1 MSTPPPREP
10 LPDRPASKGTT
21 VMILMIIMAL
31 GVVVFINYY
40 LKTVKDLRVGRLAM
54 QGRVE
59 TDLPAW
65 VDQNGVTRHL
75 EQLRG
80 KVFVVSYLYTTCPQ
94 GCAGVA
100 DKMDELQKEFGKD
113 PNFHLLSISLDAEHD
128 RPEVLKAWMEQ
139 KKFGGDNWWCLT
151 SPDGNGD
158 AIREWMTKTFRI
170 AARKKS
176 AELIAAN
183 PADKYEH
190 NLVMV
195 LVDAK
200 GNIRT
205 PTDKD
210 MVYWPFHE
218 AFDYGWYPR
227 PIREDVIK
235 LLEEARQSP
244 PGAAQ

>member
-1 MSTPPPREP
+1 MSSPAAHSP
-10 LPDRPASKGTT
+10 LPDRPSSKGKT
-21 VMILMIIMAL
+21 VLYLMIIIAL

-40 LKTVKDLRVGRLAM
+40 ITTLNQLKEGRLPM

-80 KVFVVSYLYTTCPQ
+80 KVFVVAYLYTTCPQ

-100 DKMDELQKEFGKD
+100 EKMSELQKEFAAD
-113 PNFHLLSISLDAEHD
+113 PNFHLLSVSLDAEHD
-128 RPEVLKAWMEQ
+128 RPEVLKAWLDS
-139 KKFGGDNWWCLT
+139 KGFGGENWWFLT
-151 SPDGNGD
+151 SPEPNGD

-170 AARKKS
+170 AARKKTP
-176 AELIAAN
+176 EQLAAN
-183 PADKYEH
+183 PVDKYEH

-205 PTDKD
+205 PTATD

-227 PIREDVIK
+227 PIREDIIK
-235 LLEEARQSP
+235 LLAETRQP
-244 PGAAQ
+244 AP

>member
-1 MSTPPPREP
+1 
-10 LPDRPASKGTT
+10 
-21 VMILMIIMAL
+21 MILSIIIAL
-31 GVVVFINYY
+31 GVVVSYNWLLSI
-40 LKTVKDLRVGRLAM
+40 KRQQSVPEVRLPM

-65 VDQNGVTRHL
+65 LDQNGVTRHL

-80 KVFVVSYLYTTCPQ
+80 KVFAVSYLYTTCPQ

-100 DKMDELQKEFGKD
+100 EKMAELQKEFGSD

-128 RPEVLKAWMEQ
+128 RPEVLKAWLDS
-139 KKFGGDNWWCLT
+139 KKIGGDNWWFLT
-151 SPDGNGD
+151 SPEPNGE
-158 AIREWMTKTFRI
+158 AIRTWMTKTFRI
-170 AARKKS
+170 GARKKTP
-176 AELIAAN
+176 EQLAAN
-183 PADKYEH
+183 PADKWEH

-205 PTDKD
+205 PTDHD

-227 PIREDVIK
+227 PIREDIAK
-235 LLEEARQSP
+235 LLAEARQPAS
-244 PGAAQ
+244 

>member
-1 MSTPPPREP
+1 MSTSPPPV
-10 LPDRPASKGTT
+10 AHHGSKGTT
-21 VMILMIIMAL
+21 VMVLMIIIAL
-31 GVVVFINYY
+31 GIVVSYNWMLSIQ
-40 LKTVKDLRVGRLAM
+40 KQAKDDRLPM

-65 VDQNGVTRHL
+65 LDQNGTTRHL
-75 EQLRG
+75 EELKG

-100 DKMDELQKEFGKD
+100 EEMDKLQKEFGND

-128 RPEVLKAWMEQ
+128 RPEVLKAWLDQ
-139 KKFGGDNWWCLT
+139 KKFGGDNWWFLT
-151 SPDGNGD
+151 SPDGKGE

-170 AARKKS
+170 AARLKKP
-176 AELIAAN
+176 EDIAKN
-183 PADKYEH
+183 PADKFEH
-190 NLVMV
+190 QLVMV
-195 LVDAK
+195 LVDGR

-205 PTDKD
+205 PTETD

-227 PIREDVIK
+227 PIREDVAK
-235 LLEEARQSP
+235 LLKESHIKPE
-244 PGAAQ
+244 

>member
-1 MSTPPPREP
+1 MSSPILPEP

-21 VMILMIIMAL
+21 VMILSIIIAL
-31 GVVVFINYY
+31 SVVVTYNY
-40 LKTVKDLRVGRLAM
+40 LLTIRRQHTAQEIRLPM

-80 KVFVVSYLYTTCPQ
+80 KVFVVAYLYTTCPQ

-100 DKMDELQKEFGKD
+100 EKMSELQKEFASD

-128 RPEVLKAWMEQ
+128 RPDVLKAWLDQ
-139 KKFGGDNWWCLT
+139 KGFGGENWWFLT
-151 SPDGNGD
+151 SPEPNGD
-158 AIREWMTKTFRI
+158 AIRTWMTKTFRI
-170 AARKKS
+170 GARKKS
-176 AELIAAN
+176 PEQLAAN
-183 PADKYEH
+183 PVDKYEH

-205 PTDKD
+205 PTDTD

-227 PIREDVIK
+227 PIREDIIK
-235 LLEEARQSP
+235 LLAEARQP
-244 PGAAQ
+244 AP